1 MIIIAPVP
9 ITLLDHV
16 WDKAVPH
23 LEKVIKKSPTE
34 LSLETIKDAIIK
46 GDQMLIIISDGSD
59 IIAVNV
65 LEVITY
71 ATGLKVMCIPITGGT
86 RMDEWLD
93 RFMKLAH
100 IIAQDLNCTELR
112 GYAVRPG
119 WLKKLKSYGW
129 EPVFTTIRCPV
140 EQNVVEL
147 KQEKAS

>member
-9 ITLLDHV
+9 ITLIDHV
-16 WDKAVPH
+16 WDKSVPH
-23 LEKVIKKSPTE
+23 LEKVIKKSPSE
-34 LSLETIKDAIIK
+34 LSIETIKESIIK
-46 GDQMLIIISDGSD
+46 GDQMLVIISDGD
-59 IIAVNV
+59 EVIAVNV

-71 ATGLKVMCIPITGGT
+71 ATGLKVLCIPITGGT

-93 RFMKLAH
+93 RFLKLAGY
-100 IIAQDLNCTELR
+100 IAQDMGCTELR

-140 EQNVVEL
+140 EQKVVDI
-147 KQEKAS
+147 KQEAAS